1 MFWRLQVD
9 EQMVKKSMQIGGTRA
24 RMPCKGGD
32 IEYKVRT
39 RYALHDLSA
48 SKVNVKTREPSKL
61 HRQEF
66 DDSIL

>member
-1 MFWRLQVD
+1 
-9 EQMVKKSMQIGGTRA
+9 MQIGGTRA